1 MISASTLLKCLLKTC
16 ICLYP
21 PAGKFISVFL
31 PISAFAALG
40 LEHAVANM
48 FLVPMGKAAGANITW
63 SQIWLNNLL
72 PVTLGN
78 TIAGS
83 CLMALPF
90 ALIYGR
96 LGQPKAAIA

>member
-1 MISASTLLKCLLKTC
+1 MQSTLLKCLLPNAHPPH
-16 ICLYP
+16 P

-83 CLMALPF
+83 CFMALPF
-90 ALIYGR
+90 TLLYGR
-96 LGQPKAAIA
+96 LGQPKAATA